1 MLCEL
6 IANHPHVIVT
16 ATHDGELVDLL
27 RHSYVPYHFTD
38 SLGPRGLVFEY
49 RLQPGPATTRN
60 AITLLKLHGAPDSLV
75 SRALARAA
83 ELDRQRR
90 LGPL

>member
-6 IANHPHVIVT
+6 TANHIHVIVT

-27 RHSYVPYHFTD
+27 RHSYVPYHFAD

-60 AITLLKLHGAPDSLV
+60 AITLLKLHGAPDGLV

-83 ELDRQRR
+83 ELDRARTTSS
-90 LGPL
+90 

>member
-6 IANHPHVIVT
+6 TANQAHVIVT

-27 RHSYVPYHFTD
+27 RHSYVPYHFSD
-38 SLGPRGLVFEY
+38 SLGPTGLVFEY

-60 AITLLKLHGAPDSLV
+60 AITLLKLHGAPDGLV

-83 ELDRQRR
+83 ELDRER
-90 LGPL
+90 LRQS